1 MITIQIF
8 LKFGNEDNINDLL
21 HNGTI
26 YLNSIQNFRKIED
39 KQLRGDKYEGVLS
52 IKNYPSG
59 QFEIPSLNYKGDY
72 LALHLFEKYEEV
84 LGNIYSLYCVSS
96 HGWTNPVD
104 FKIDK
109 RVKNFGSHCLMIKKP
124 ESFLKRIEDAL
135 INLKIKHRHGLV
147 DYYDKE
153 VVNKKITLFEKR
165 IEYEY
170 QKEFRIYVERDSTE
184 PFIFQIG
191 DLSDIAEIYPTDL
204 IVDELKISRKIADE
218 I

>member
-84 LGNIYSLYCVSS
+84 LGNIYSLY
-96 HGWTNPVD
+96 
-104 FKIDK
+104 
-109 RVKNFGSHCLMIKKP
+109 
-124 ESFLKRIEDAL
+124 
-135 INLKIKHRHGLV
+135 
-147 DYYDKE
+147 
-153 VVNKKITLFEKR
+153 
-165 IEYEY
+165 
-170 QKEFRIYVERDSTE
+170 
-184 PFIFQIG
+184 
-191 DLSDIAEIYPTDL
+191 
-204 IVDELKISRKIADE
+204 
-218 I
+218 